1 MLTGLVASLEQQD
14 AGSIPGLCS
23 RLKDLALLKNSTCPG
38 VARKKKKKKKKTW
51 ANECPFGSV
60 EKKLTRIHEDL
71 GLIPGLAQW
80 VKNLVFPRAVVYV
93 GHRGSLDLSLLWL

>member
-38 VARKKKKKKKKTW
+38 VARKNKKQKTC
-51 ANECPFGSV
+51 AREFPFGSV
-60 EKKLTRIHEDL
+60 VTNLTRIHEDL